1 MAVADFLLRF
11 RSLST
16 AALQAKQTALEAQDT
31 IFQSQ
36 GMGTKTMTRDLR
48 LLQDQLN
55 AIAFVLKERGC
66 VTIIPAVINHNIGVV
81 DFSGV
86 Q

>member
-1 MAVADFLLRF
+1 
-11 RSLST
+11 
-16 AALQAKQTALEAQDT
+16 
-31 IFQSQ
+31 
-36 GMGTKTMTRDLR
+36 MGTKTMTRDLR

-81 DFSGV
+81 DFSGSTTGREMFARASTPGSTLLPTS
-86 Q
+86 